1 MDFSGYQHP
10 SDIILL
16 AVPYYVSY
24 NLSYRDIEEIFIE
37 RGSYVD
43 HSTINRWV
51 INFAPM
57 IESKVP
63 QMRVSDHLLTV
74 ISISISISISIGIS
88 FGAILASPI
97 CTLILSLC
105 SLISYSCRMIDFMV
119 VYGFKK
125 QVDTG

>member
-24 NLSYRDIEEIFIE
+24 NLSYRDIEEIFTE

-57 IESKVP
+57 IESKVR

-74 ISISISISISIGIS
+74 ISIS

-105 SLISYSCRMIDFMV
+105 SLISYIV
-119 VYGFKK
+119 AE
-125 QVDTG
+125 